1 MSFITPSTKS
11 PKSHYPNNK
20 TAGILRDSG
29 FFISLIFILVK
40 KKSSV
45 TVSKQ
50 KLFYGKTAVIPPVY
64 DFQRSGKR
72 NPPAVAAAR
81 MTYFTAV
88 PVMKRSGTA

>member
-50 KLFYGKTAVIPPVY
+50 KLFYGKAAVIPPVY
-64 DFQRSGKR
+64 DFQQSGKR
-72 NPPAVAAAR
+72 NPPTAAAAR
-81 MTYFTAV
+81 MTYFNAV
-88 PVMKRSGTA
+88 PVMKRSATA